1 MLSGGLVSFFEEC
14 CFSIICTRLRMDL
27 RRSLC
32 ASKRVTDIASALADG
47 SEHSLFGQ
55 TRIFGTLTQST
66 GRNRRGKHDF
76 IGGRPPRPWTE
87 RISSSQSAYAR
98 GITQSRDLKS
108 SLCGQKVVFDTIYMV
123 CMVTTVDLERQLS
136 LLDLGLTKAHRSCV
150 DGDGAASVWTVP
162 ELKSELSQNLLEDLT
177 VSADFA
183 PTVDYQITD
192 TQLSELQT
200 MMAPYHLKSASPGKM
215 TVLLTLGH
223 QYILCTLVSPGDYS
237 TRNVVE
243 YDCPHCGESSAA
255 TRVWLAREANPLIVR
270 LQLNLMVYECQNA
283 NVVKKLNFSTDL
295 LLSPVKGASSSSVQ
309 IGSANTHGLGTSAKV
324 H

>member
-1 MLSGGLVSFFEEC
+1 MLSGGLVSFFEEW

-123 CMVTTVDLERQLS
+123 CMVTTVDLECQLS

-183 PTVDYQITD
+183 PTVDLSTRLHESVRAMLICGAPTSR
-192 TQLSELQT
+192 QL
-200 MMAPYHLKSASPGKM
+200 A
-215 TVLLTLGH
+215 
-223 QYILCTLVSPGDYS
+223 LVSYGL
-237 TRNVVE
+237 TFE
-243 YDCPHCGESSAA
+243 QQQ
-255 TRVWLAREANPLIVR
+255 
-270 LQLNLMVYECQNA
+270 LQQSRQRWKEGRC
-283 NVVKKLNFSTDL
+283 
-295 LLSPVKGASSSSVQ
+295 
-309 IGSANTHGLGTSAKV
+309 
-324 H
+324 